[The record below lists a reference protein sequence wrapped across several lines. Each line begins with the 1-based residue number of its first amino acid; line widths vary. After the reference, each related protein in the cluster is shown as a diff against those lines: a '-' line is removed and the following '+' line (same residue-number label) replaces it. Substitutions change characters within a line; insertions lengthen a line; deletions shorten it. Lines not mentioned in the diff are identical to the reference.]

1 MIASVSEPTTTPP
14 CDQHALTTPRPRRGF
29 AWARALRRR
38 LAGAAGFALLVCA
51 AAGAARAE
59 PVSVRVREEAGHTRL
74 ELTWPE
80 TSAGAVRAAASVENN
95 VYVARFDRPAQ
106 FDPATLA
113 EASDRIAIARLD
125 PDQRTLRLALRRP
138 VRATVST
145 SYNVVGLDLVDPD
158 APDPPPVVSARER
171 AERQAAARRAQEL
184 RRAQAES
191 EAAAAPAPPL
201 PLKVRAVEAAEY
213 TRIVFDW
220 TRPVDF
226 ALETEPERAVVRF
239 AADAAPDLTA
249 LSVIP
254 PRGVRA
260 ASATRDG
267 GRLAVT
273 LDIAPEYAVR
283 AWRDDARVVV
293 DVYPSAPAAPAV
305 SDAEAVAARAQAPA
319 AAPEPAAAPV
329 VASAP
334 LQGPVRAE
342 VTRLVN
348 GVSAAF
354 AWPAPVGAAAFR
366 RGDSVWIVF
375 DAPAELD
382 VRGFQVA
389 DARLI
394 QGGETVRGPDHA
406 AVRLDVSPGVQ
417 IAADQGGARWVFT
430 IAEARS
436 VAPAPAAVQRLS
448 RAGEPGR
455 VRVGLAGAR
464 RALGLVD
471 PVLNDRLLIVTADAP
486 ARGVFTERRYLEMTV
501 LASAHGIVV
510 EPRADDLTATVE
522 AQAVILSRPGGLT
535 LSPNRPIGS
544 GEEVLATA
552 SPGFVDF
559 AGLAAPPGGFA
570 DAYAARIEAAAL
582 ADAPAEPLLE
592 AAHFLL
598 AHDLAAE
605 ALGAIAEA
613 LRTDPSY
620 INDPRLRALRGVA
633 HVMLDRRADAARDFA
648 IPALASDPATALW
661 RSRLAVTEHDWRT
674 ARRAYLAGEEAL
686 YLYPPERAARFMT
699 DGARA
704 ALELGDAP
712 AALALA
718 EEVLRNEVSEP
729 VRLRARRVVADYHE
743 RLGDLET
750 ALAVNRELAAAA
762 YPPLE
767 AAALFNIVRLERAL
781 GDVTPEE
788 AIERLEQL
796 RLRWRGDDVELAVA
810 HELARTY
817 REAGDTRAGLML
829 MRTIVKRFPEHPL
842 TRAIAIDMAD
852 TFRAMFLDDA
862 GDATD
867 PIEALALW
875 YEFRD
880 LTPVGA
886 DGDRLIRR
894 LADRLVDFD
903 LLPQA
908 AELLQHQVDNRLRGA
923 SRALIGTDLAALY
936 LMDRNP
942 EAALRVIADTRI
954 ARLPEA
960 VNRERRLVQARAL
973 AELGRYDHAFEL
985 LSIDRSTPAARLR
998 ADIAWRAQD
1007 WPKAG
1012 RLLADSLGDAWRT
1025 PAPLTADET
1034 SRVLRAA
1041 VALTLAG
1048 DEAALEALEGRYG
1061 VKMARSGQAAAWSL
1075 VTAETRPEGVRLEDL
1090 AREIAAEDTVQAFV
1104 REFRARRAADDAQA
1118 EAQAE
1123 ASAASE
1129 AAAQAA
1135 GGDG

>member
-1 MIASVSEPTTTPP
+1 MITGVSPSNPTRPRVP
-14 CDQHALTTPRPRRGF
+14 RRQSPPRPWPGLSWIRT
-29 AWARALRRR
+29 WC
-38 LAGAAGFALLVCA
+38 LACAVAVACGAAALS
-51 AAGAARAE
+51 E
-59 PVSVRVREEAGHTRL
+59 PVSVRVRDGGDHTRL

-80 TSAGAVRAAASVENN
+80 ATVGSVRAAASVENN
-95 VYVARFDRPAQ
+95 VYVARFDRPAD
-106 FDPATLA
+106 FDPAALA
-113 EASDRIAIARLD
+113 ARSDRIAIARLD

-138 VRATVST
+138 VRATVSS
-145 SYNVVGLDLVDPD
+145 SYNVVGLDLVDPE
-158 APDPPPVVSARER
+158 APDPAAVVSARAR
-171 AERQAAARRAQEL
+171 AERQAAARRAEDA
-184 RRAQAES
+184 RRARAES

-201 PLKVRAVEAAEY
+201 PLKVRTAEAAEY

-226 ALETEPERAVVRF
+226 ALETTPEKAVVRF

-249 LSVIP
+249 LSVVP
-254 PRGVRA
+254 PRGVRGA
-260 ASATRDG
+260 AAERSDG
-267 GRLAVT
+267 QLAVT
-273 LDIAPEYAVR
+273 LDLAPGYDVR
-283 AWRDDARVVV
+283 AWRDEERVVV
-293 DVYPSAPAAPAV
+293 DVFPTPGDADRALSDAEALSAPSNDAAPTPDSEPDPALDRAARAPAAP
-305 SDAEAVAARAQAPA
+305 
-319 AAPEPAAAPV
+319 
-329 VASAP
+329 
-334 LQGPVRAE
+334 QGPIRAE
-342 VTRLVN
+342 VSRLVN

-354 AWPAPVGAAAFR
+354 TWPAPVGAAAFR
-366 RGDSVWIVF
+366 RGDSLWIVF
-375 DAPAELD
+375 DEPAELD
-382 VRGFQVA
+382 LRGFQVA
-389 DARLI
+389 SGRLI
-394 QGGETVRGPDHA
+394 QGGEAVRGSDHA
-406 AVRLDVSPGVQ
+406 AVRLDASPGAQ
-417 IAADQGGARWVFT
+417 IAAVEGGRRWVFT
-430 IAEARS
+430 IAEARAA
-436 VAPAPAAVQRLS
+436 APAPAPVRRLS

-455 VRVGLAGAR
+455 VRIGLAGGR
-464 RALGLVD
+464 RALQVVD
-471 PVLNDRLLIVTADAP
+471 PLLGDRLLVVSASAP
-486 ARGVFTERRYLEMTV
+486 ARGVFTERRFLEMTV
-501 LASAHGIVV
+501 LATAHGVVV
-510 EPRADDLTATVE
+510 EPQTDDLTTLVE
-522 AQAVILSRPGGLT
+522 PEAVIVSRPGGLT
-535 LSPNRPIGS
+535 LSPNRPTGS

-559 AGLAAPPGGFA
+559 AGVAAPPGEFS
-570 DAYAARIEAAAL
+570 DAYAALLEAAAL
-582 ADAPAEPLLE
+582 AEAPAEPLLE

-605 ALGAIAEA
+605 AHGAIAEA
-613 LRTDPSY
+613 LRADPSY

-633 HVMLDRRADAARDFA
+633 HLMLDRRADAAGDFA
-648 IPALASDPATALW
+648 IPALAADPATALW
-661 RSRLAVTEHDWRT
+661 RSRLAVVERDWRT
-674 ARRAYLAGEEAL
+674 ARRAYVAGEEAL

-712 AALALA
+712 AALSLV
-718 EEVLRNEVSEP
+718 EEVLRNEVSEA
-729 VRLRARRVVADYHE
+729 VRLRARQVLADYHE
-743 RLGDLET
+743 RVGDLET
-750 ALAVNRELAAAA
+750 ALAVNREVAEAG

-767 AAALFNIVRLERAL
+767 TAALFNITRLERAQGL
-781 GDVTPEE
+781 TTPEE
-788 AIERLEQL
+788 AVEQLEQL
-796 RLRWRGDDVELAVA
+796 RLRWRGDDAELAIA
-810 HELARTY
+810 HELARMY
-817 REAGDTRAGLML
+817 REAGDARASLML
-829 MRTIVKRFPEHPL
+829 MRAIVKRFPDHPL
-842 TRAIAIDMAD
+842 TRAIAIDMAE
-852 TFRAMFLDDA
+852 TFRAMFLNDA
-862 GDATD
+862 GDTTD

-960 VNRERRLVQARAL
+960 VNRERRLIQARAL

-1007 WPKAG
+1007 WPRAG
-1012 RLLADSLGDAWRT
+1012 RLLADSLGDAWRA
-1025 PAPLTADET
+1025 PAPLTPDET

-1041 VALTLAG
+1041 VALTLAA

-1061 VKMARSGQAAAWSL
+1061 VKMARSAQVAAWSL

-1104 REFRARRAADDAQA
+1104 REFRARRAASDAQA
-1118 EAQAE
+1118 EAV
-1123 ASAASE
+1123 AAGE
-1129 AAAQAA
+1129 AAGQAA